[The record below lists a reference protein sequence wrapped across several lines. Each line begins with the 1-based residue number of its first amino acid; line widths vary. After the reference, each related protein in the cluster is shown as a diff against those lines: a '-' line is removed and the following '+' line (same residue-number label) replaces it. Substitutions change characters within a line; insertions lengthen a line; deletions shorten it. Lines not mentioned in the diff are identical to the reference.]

1 MSDLEDSVP
10 ARSSGYSYLSPA
22 DLSVAPAEWMGL
34 GEPWVAEPDS
44 LPAALPGA
52 CFSLHTP
59 VGRVAVYRAGPEG
72 GALLPPLLLIHSVHA
87 AASSYEVRP
96 LFACYRSQ
104 RVVYALDLPGF
115 GRSARSAR
123 AYRPAM
129 MVDAVVA
136 VAEAIRQVHQGA
148 AVDALA
154 LSLGC
159 EFLARA
165 SLESPLTFR
174 SLALVSPTGMG
185 GRRPRKGPPQSH
197 MGVPGLRH
205 VLSVPLWSQA
215 LYRGLTHPRVIRHFL
230 RRTWG
235 APGIDRGLLD
245 YAIETT
251 QQPGARYA
259 PLSFI
264 SGELFSGDAFR
275 LYAALTLP
283 VWLAHGIRGDFI
295 DYRGKARLSVAPNW
309 RVQVFPSGALPHFE
323 VRQAF
328 CSAYDRFLGWAEQVD
343 IAL

>member
-1 MSDLEDSVP
+1 MSDRQDSTP
-10 ARSSGYSYLSPA
+10 SRSSGYSYLSPA
-22 DLSVAPAEWMGL
+22 DLSVAPAEWSGL
-34 GEPWVAEPDS
+34 GEAWVAGPDS

-72 GALLPPLLLIHSVHA
+72 GSMLPPLLLIHGVNA

-96 LFACYRSQ
+96 LFSRYRAH

-115 GRSARSAR
+115 GRSARVKR
-123 AYRPAM
+123 AYTPAM
-129 MVDAVVA
+129 MVDAVLA
-136 VAEAIRQVHQGA
+136 VAEAIRQVHGGV
-148 AVDALA
+148 AVDALG

-165 SLESPLTFR
+165 SLEAPLTFR

-185 GRRPRKGPPQSH
+185 GRHPRKGPPQSH
-197 MGVPGLRH
+197 MGVPGLRQ

-215 LYRGLTHPRVIRHFL
+215 LYRGITHPRMIRHFL
-230 RRTWG
+230 RRAWG
-235 APGIDRGLLD
+235 APGVDRGLLD
-245 YAIETT
+245 YSIESA

-259 PLSFI
+259 VMSFL

-275 LYAALTLP
+275 LYCALTLP
-283 VWLAHGIRGDFI
+283 VWLAHGIRGEFV

-323 VRQAF
+323 ARQAF
-328 CSAYDRFLGWAEQVD
+328 CSAYDRFLDWAERID
-343 IAL
+343 ISV